1 MMIPIKIMAAMI
13 LCLPLIVAVKAAAME
28 IRPSEH
34 GLEFQSPPPA
44 GDKSSPDMRSFF
56 GGVSS
61 PTPEVALPLP
71 KVMNSSEA
79 PGWWS
84 HRDGGNKRLKNA
96 LLVATAA
103 CGITG
108 VALLVGSTLFYV
120 YKVKNQR
127 SLPVAVAVSSNSNNN
142 HK

>member
-1 MMIPIKIMAAMI
+1 MMIPIKAVAAI
-13 LCLPLIVAVKAAAME
+13 VAFLPLIVAIVAAPE

-34 GLEFQSPPPA
+34 GLEFQSAPPA
-44 GDKSSPDMRSFF
+44 GDKSSPEMRSFF
-56 GGVSS
+56 GGTSS

-71 KVMNSSEA
+71 KTMNSSESS
-79 PGWWS
+79 GWWT
-84 HRDGGNKRLKNA
+84 HRDGGDKRLKNA

-108 VALLVGSTLFYV
+108 VTLLVGSTLFYI

-127 SLPVAVAVSSNSNNN
+127 SLPLSTNNN

>member
-1 MMIPIKIMAAMI
+1 MAAMAVY
-13 LCLPLIVAVKAAAME
+13 LLFIVAIAAALE

-34 GLEFQSPPPA
+34 GLEFQSLPAA
-44 GDKSSPDMRSFF
+44 GDKSSPEMRSFF
-56 GGVSS
+56 GGTSS

-71 KVMNSSEA
+71 KAMNSSEA
-79 PGWWS
+79 PGWWT
-84 HRDGGNKRLKNA
+84 HRDGGDKRLRNA

-108 VALLVGSTLFYV
+108 VTLLVGSTLYYIF
-120 YKVKNQR
+120 KVKNQR
-127 SLPVAVAVSSNSNNN
+127 SLPLSSNNSN

>member
-1 MMIPIKIMAAMI
+1 MITIKSMAAMAVY
-13 LCLPLIVAVKAAAME
+13 LLFIVAIAAALE

-34 GLEFQSPPPA
+34 GLEFQSPPAA
-44 GDKSSPDMRSFF
+44 GDKSSPEMRSFF
-56 GGVSS
+56 GGTSS

-71 KVMNSSEA
+71 KAMNSSEA
-79 PGWWS
+79 PGWWT
-84 HRDGGNKRLKNA
+84 HRDGGDKRLRNA

-108 VALLVGSTLFYV
+108 VTLLVGSTLYYIF
-120 YKVKNQR
+120 KVKNQR
-127 SLPVAVAVSSNSNNN
+127 SLPLSSNNSN

>member
-1 MMIPIKIMAAMI
+1 MIIPIKPVAAMAVF
-13 LCLPLIVAVKAAAME
+13 LPLIVAVASALE

-44 GDKSSPDMRSFF
+44 GEKSSPQMRSFF
-56 GGVSS
+56 VGTSS
-61 PTPEVALPLP
+61 PIPDTTLPLP
-71 KVMNSSEA
+71 KAMNSSEA
-79 PGWWS
+79 PGWWT
-84 HRDGGNKRLKNA
+84 HRDGGNKRVRNA

-108 VALLVGSTLFYV
+108 VTLLVGSTLFYI
-120 YKVKNQR
+120 YKVKNQTP
-127 SLPVAVAVSSNSNNN
+127 LPLSSNNN

>member
-1 MMIPIKIMAAMI
+1 MIPIKSAAA
-13 LCLPLIVAVKAAAME
+13 IVAFFSLIAAIAAVSE

-44 GDKSSPDMRSFF
+44 GEKSSPEMRSFF
-56 GGVSS
+56 GGITS
-61 PTPEVALPLP
+61 PTPEVALPIP
-71 KVMNSSEA
+71 NTMNSSES
-79 PGWWS
+79 PGWWN
-84 HRDGGNKRLKNA
+84 HRDGGNKRLRNA

-108 VALLVGSTLFYV
+108 VTLLVGSTLFYIF
-120 YKVKNQR
+120 KAKNKR
-127 SLPVAVAVSSNSNNN
+127 SLPLSTNNN

>member
-1 MMIPIKIMAAMI
+1 MIPIKIAAAMAV
-13 LCLPLIVAVKAAAME
+13 CLPLIVAVLAVKTTALE

-44 GDKSSPDMRSFF
+44 GDKSSPEMLSFF
-56 GGVSS
+56 GGRSS
-61 PTPEVALPLP
+61 PTPDAALPLP
-71 KVMNSSEA
+71 KAMNSSEA
-79 PGWWS
+79 PGWWTR
-84 HRDGGNKRLKNA
+84 RDGGDTRLRNA

-103 CGITG
+103 FGITG
-108 VALLVGSTLFYV
+108 VTLLVGSVLFYV

-127 SLPVAVAVSSNSNNN
+127 SLPLSSNNN